1 MSDLKESGHIEARQ
15 TFTHALGYGFCFGPQ
30 RRCRRLWQEEADVGM
45 KRKRPDP
52 AVAAEKRNCSM
63 STQSE
68 WLTATEAASYLRIKP
83 RTILLWAR
91 QGHIRGHILS
101 GTRRVTW
108 RFLRSDLDA
117 TLTPPSVALTKRRI
131 L

>member
-1 MSDLKESGHIEARQ
+1 MTTKASTKEM
-15 TFTHALGYGFCFGPQ
+15 
-30 RRCRRLWQEEADVGM
+30 RRGTR
-45 KRKRPDP
+45 
-52 AVAAEKRNCSM
+52 VAPVE
-63 STQSE
+63 SE

-117 TLTPPSVALTKRRI
+117 TLTAPSVALTKRRI
-131 L
+131 Q